1 MTTNSF
7 GTAMPHLGYT
17 QPKCAPFRC
26 PKVATRMNAATSII
40 TAAGAGLVAY
50 GATPKPP
57 RRDSLGQQCYAAS
70 ASGGQGSQGGYLSD
84 LPGGGQTYTGSRK

>member
-26 PKVATRMNAATSII
+26 PKVAGRMQAATSVI
-40 TAAGAGLVAY
+40 TAAGAGL
-50 GATPKPP
+50 GK
-57 RRDSLGQQCYAAS
+57 
-70 ASGGQGSQGGYLSD
+70 LSF
-84 LPGGGQTYTGSRK
+84 LVFLLRHIEHLTNSSFFAG